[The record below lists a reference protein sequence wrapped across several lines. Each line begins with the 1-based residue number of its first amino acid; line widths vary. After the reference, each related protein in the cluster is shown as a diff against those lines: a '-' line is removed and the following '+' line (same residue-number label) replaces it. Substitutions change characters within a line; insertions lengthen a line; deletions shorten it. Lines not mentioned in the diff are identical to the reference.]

1 MSPCNC
7 YWMCIKYPA
16 EIFIEIRVCLRL
28 SRSPGP
34 SGSHY
39 HSYHGSQSRI
49 KQIKHSPTASSCHQ
63 QSGKNTRLGLFVCFD
78 DEFYPQV
85 IILLWLGGACGSP
98 EWLSARIKDAG
109 IWGNRRPVFRCL
121 PLVHG
126 SHDDSFS
133 VSVWTWSLRTVG
145 NVLSRALKA
154 RTKNWKK
161 RKEHRHKKVT
171 LEIQEIWIQTLD

>member
-16 EIFIEIRVCLRL
+16 EIFIEITVCLRL

-39 HSYHGSQSRI
+39 HSLSRI
-49 KQIKHSPTASSCHQ
+49 AIPDKTDKTLSNNLQLPPSVRQKHSSRTFCRFWWRVLPSSDH
-63 QSGKNTRLGLFVCFD
+63 
-78 DEFYPQV
+78 PPP
-85 IILLWLGGACGSP
+85 LWLGGACGSP

-121 PLVHG
+121 PLVHR

-154 RTKNWKK
+154 WTKNWKK
-161 RKEHRHKKVT
+161 RKEHRQKR
-171 LEIQEIWIQTLD
+171 LR